1 MNYSEFVGQ
10 VQHRLELPGEGEALR
25 ATRAV
30 LSTLGQRIMAGEAD
44 DLAASLPM
52 EIDYYPRHVDHG
64 ERFDF
69 DEFLDRV
76 GEIARVDESD
86 AFYHSQ
92 VVVAL
97 ASEVVS
103 GGEMDQVRDQ
113 LPEEFDRLF
122 EVVDREREEKRAE
135 ASSEQSEGDGG
146 QAGAESERTE

>member
-10 VQHRLELPGEGEALR
+10 VQHRLELPGEGEAVR

-86 AFYHSQ
+86 AFYYSQ

-103 GGEMDQVRDQ
+103 GGEMDQVRGQ

-122 EVVDREREEKRAE
+122 ELVDEPGD
-135 ASSEQSEGDGG
+135 EQVESDDG
-146 QAGAESERTE
+146 ESESNEE